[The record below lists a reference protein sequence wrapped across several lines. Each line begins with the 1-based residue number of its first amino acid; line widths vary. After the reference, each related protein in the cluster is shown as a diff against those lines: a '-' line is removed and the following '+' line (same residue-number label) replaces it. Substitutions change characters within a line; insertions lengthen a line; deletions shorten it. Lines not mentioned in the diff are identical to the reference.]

1 MEVYELNEAK
11 KILEEIWTSKGIDA
25 NNETI
30 IKVRKTA
37 VETVFQ
43 ELENKDNEIKDLKA
57 LNAMQECRIDE
68 MDIPK
73 KYAERLIENINSKYL
88 TKESIKYQSN
98 ETNMYYM
105 GMIEGLRKLLR
116 GENTING

>member
-1 MEVYELNEAK
+1 
-11 KILEEIWTSKGIDA
+11 
-25 NNETI
+25 
-30 IKVRKTA
+30 
-37 VETVFQ
+37 
-43 ELENKDNEIKDLKA
+43 
-57 LNAMQECRIDE
+57 MQECRIDE

>member
-98 ETNMYYM
+98 ETN
-105 GMIEGLRKLLR
+105 RR
-116 GENTING
+116 FA